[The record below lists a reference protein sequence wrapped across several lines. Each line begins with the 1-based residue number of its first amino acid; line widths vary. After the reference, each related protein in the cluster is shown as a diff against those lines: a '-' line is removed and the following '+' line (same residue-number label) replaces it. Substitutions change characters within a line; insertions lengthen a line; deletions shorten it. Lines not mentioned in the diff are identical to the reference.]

1 MTTTRYTF
9 CAAVLLAASL
19 AFATGPASAQVT
31 QEQRKACERKA
42 ADVRPILNAPE
53 LEQFIANCLAD
64 ATAESGSSS
73 GKKSGGK
80 Y

>member
-1 MTTTRYTF
+1 MTTTLYTF
-9 CAAVLLAASL
+9 CAAVLAASL
-19 AFATGPASAQVT
+19 AVATGPAFAQVT

-64 ATAESGSSS
+64 ATVESGSSS

>member
-1 MTTTRYTF
+1 LRRGSSRGELGF
-9 CAAVLLAASL
+9 RHRARVRASHAGAA
-19 AFATGPASAQVT
+19 
-31 QEQRKACERKA
+31 EACERKA